1 MRDITDI
8 QAVRPGT
15 NLLAEFDRVF
25 LKDGEIPKTPIRSA
39 EGTRFDRA
47 DVAIKLLMVADRMHM
62 LKVYFTRGSVV
73 PEHVHEDHSTICC
86 LQEGR
91 LRLHIGGQTFEAGP
105 GDRIVPENALDMRGG
120 VVRPSCSGQDPRKG
134 EPRAR
139 IAGRMPQLALELPD
153 RVVGSP
159 HA

>member
-105 GDRIVPENALDMRGG
+105 GDVWQHPRGVPHYHEVLAD
-120 VVRPSCSGQDPRKG
+120 SCIIEIK
-134 EPRAR
+134 
-139 IAGRMPQLALELPD
+139 
-153 RVVGSP
+153 SP
-159 HA
+159 ASKTW